1 MTDIN
6 NSEIMK
12 CHECESEVEEKIAK
26 ATKWIGILGFL
37 FIISGT
43 LMGLMQQS
51 TTDDALTNLS
61 QYEDSAIWSVPVN
74 GENITVGEL
83 KSMVQ
88 FEYYSVFV
96 INYFLAV
103 MMFIMYKWSKT
114 SPFSAFVTA
123 LSVYVGVIV
132 ITVLSNGI
140 KASLPTRGQVS
151 VG

>member
-1 MTDIN
+1 M
-6 NSEIMK
+6 
-12 CHECESEVEEKIAK
+12 
-26 ATKWIGILGFL
+26 GF
-37 FIISGT
+37 
-43 LMGLMQQS
+43 MQQS

-61 QYEDSAIWSVPVN
+61 QYQDSAIWSVPVN

-103 MMFIMYKWSKT
+103 MMFIMYKWSKN

-132 ITVLSNGI
+132 LGGLLDPETLLQGFIIKIIVITVLSKGI
-140 KASLPTRGQVS
+140 KASLPARGQVS